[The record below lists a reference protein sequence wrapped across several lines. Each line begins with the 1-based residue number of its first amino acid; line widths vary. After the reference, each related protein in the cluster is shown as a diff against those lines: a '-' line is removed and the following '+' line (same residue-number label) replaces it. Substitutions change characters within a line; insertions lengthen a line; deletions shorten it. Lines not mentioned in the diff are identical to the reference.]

1 MLQRAWVRPM
11 GPLETS
17 LLVALLCQLLAVH
30 SRLEGPSSNVEVLVP
45 LEVSAFWLAGPD
57 LAAVAEAE
65 ATGSAVVARA
75 SPQVALLGASC
86 ARDPQR
92 VLALGAP
99 ASRSHQEPV
108 PSLVRQ
114 LRLGAGLQMLLQL
127 LAQLAKQ
134 PQPGEAPQQMQPP
147 AQLAR
152 QPPLGAAWHQ
162 WRFQLSTP
170 MAKQFSQIS
179 AS

>member
-45 LEVSAFWLAGPD
+45 LEVSVFWLAGPD

-86 ARDPQR
+86 AQDP
-92 VLALGAP
+92 
-99 ASRSHQEPV
+99 
-108 PSLVRQ
+108 
-114 LRLGAGLQMLLQL
+114 
-127 LAQLAKQ
+127 
-134 PQPGEAPQQMQPP
+134 PGIEDY
-147 AQLAR
+147 
-152 QPPLGAAWHQ
+152 
-162 WRFQLSTP
+162 
-170 MAKQFSQIS
+170 
-179 AS
+179 